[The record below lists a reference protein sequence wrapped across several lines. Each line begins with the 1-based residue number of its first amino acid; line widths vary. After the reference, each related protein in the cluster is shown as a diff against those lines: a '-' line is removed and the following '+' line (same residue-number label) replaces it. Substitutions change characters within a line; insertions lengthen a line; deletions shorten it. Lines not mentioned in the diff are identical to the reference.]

1 MWDQKFEEL
10 LRGFLP
16 FLGADEQLTQDTG
29 LRDLGLDSL
38 GIVELLAALEDAYQ
52 VRFHDDAL
60 SPETF
65 ATPGVLWKALS
76 RLVAD
81 QAA

>member
-1 MWDQKFEEL
+1 MWDQKFEDL

-16 FLGADEQLTQDTG
+16 FLGSDEPLAQDTA

-38 GIVELLAALEDAYQ
+38 GIVELLAALEDTYAVQ
-52 VRFHDDAL
+52 FHDDAL

-65 ATPGVLWKALS
+65 ATPGVLWKVLS
-76 RLVAD
+76 GLVEN
-81 QAA
+81 QAG